1 MSPVFASGTQGDTYG
16 IFTLC
21 YVRFLSVHVYIK
33 EGELT
38 DLTDVLDNSFQP
50 ERANVDM
57 Y

>member
-1 MSPVFASGTQGDTYG
+1 MFASGTQGDTYG
-16 IFTLC
+16 IFTLS

-33 EGELT
+33 EGELM

>member
-1 MSPVFASGTQGDTYG
+1 MFASGTQGDTYG

-33 EGELT
+33 EGELM

-50 ERANVDM
+50 ERAHVDM